1 MSSFYDWCVITASC
15 MLCTIRTQP
24 YETNIAGNTMSTS
37 AAVVENEFRA
47 DRAWWERVFATI
59 DAGDAA
65 GFVEFL
71 TPDAQFRFGN
81 APAIS
86 GAGAIRA
93 AVSGFFAAIGSSR
106 HELLGTWRGPM
117 TAVCEGEV
125 TYTRHDG
132 SVLRVPFVNVFD
144 LCGERIAACRT
155 YIDNSAL
162 FNSPV

>member
-1 MSSFYDWCVITASC
+1 
-15 MLCTIRTQP
+15 
-24 YETNIAGNTMSTS
+24 MSTS
-37 AAVVENEFRA
+37 ATVVLETEFRA
-47 DRAWWERVFATI
+47 DRAWWGRVFATI

-86 GAGAIRA
+86 GTAAIRA

-106 HELLGTWRGPM
+106 CELLGTWRGPM

-144 LCGERIAACRT
+144 LRGERIAAYRI

-162 FNSPV
+162 FNPPV